1 MMHWAYIMKHKNVF
15 QYIFIVQYLFIL
27 LIIWITLSVLNQL
40 EKLVI
45 SEGGSQSSSLTHNGA
60 WCWFA
65 DPRAIYYKGKKK
77 KPQNHR
83 KVSFLP
89 PGEQSCKSL
98 FKMPELVNLARRRSN
113 RVTRRVHL
121 NWTKLEVKGPNS
133 P

>member
-1 MMHWAYIMKHKNVF
+1 MHWAYIMKHKNVF

-45 SEGGSQSSSLTHNGA
+45 SEGGGQSSSLTPNGA

-77 KPQNHR
+77 KTP
-83 KVSFLP
+83 KSP
-89 PGEQSCKSL
+89 KSL
-98 FKMPELVNLARRRSN
+98 IFTTWRA
-113 RVTRRVHL
+113 
-121 NWTKLEVKGPNS
+121 KLQKFI
-133 P
+133 

>member
-45 SEGGSQSSSLTHNGA
+45 FEGGSQSSSLTPNGA

-65 DPRAIYYKGKKK
+65 DPRAIYYKGEKNAEI
-77 KPQNHR
+77 PHETFWVVFRHGGN
-83 KVSFLP
+83 
-89 PGEQSCKSL
+89 KSG
-98 FKMPELVNLARRRSN
+98 
-113 RVTRRVHL
+113 H
-121 NWTKLEVKGPNS
+121 
-133 P
+133 